1 MSHAPPGEPVELG
14 DVQRPDLACEKER
27 QGIVEAAARAVLTP
41 GDIQLLELELWKDL
55 FVVVLGGVMA
65 QPTLVSGEN
74 GSWAEGNAERRSNAP
89 AGSGKEEPEG
99 KGVAEWDAAGM
110 GPSIERLF
118 DTEYPRTS
126 ICTPPVPASS
136 RPIPVSGLPAL
147 QGARRPAR
155 LSTPEDQALFASRAA
170 PVPAVL
176 SARLATRVP
185 LAAPA
190 RPVSQLH
197 RRPGS
202 SGDPGS
208 PPAWIAGWLGLRS
221 TVTPQIQSI

>member
-1 MSHAPPGEPVELG
+1 L
-14 DVQRPDLACEKER
+14 
-27 QGIVEAAARAVLTP
+27 
-41 GDIQLLELELWKDL
+41 
-55 FVVVLGGVMA
+55 
-65 QPTLVSGEN
+65 SGEN
-74 GSWAEGNAERRSNAP
+74 GSWAGGNAERRSNAP

-99 KGVAEWDAAGM
+99 KGSPLDNLAGANVTDLRGFVLVKKRCCAGTPKGVAEWDAAGM
-110 GPSIERLF
+110 GPSIEHLF

-155 LSTPEDQALFASRAA
+155 LSTPEDQALFPSRAG

-176 SARLATRVP
+176 SAHLATRVP

-221 TVTPQIQSI
+221 TVTPKIQSI